1 MGLMGPL
8 MLVSS
13 YHLRA

>member
-1 MGLMGPL
+1 

-13 YHLRA
+13 YKLINI